1 MSAIENQS
9 SSPALPRAS
18 ADTPSL
24 TLLNPDGVRGMML
37 RKLTQIPARKSK
49 QARLMEAT

>member
-9 SSPALPRAS
+9 SSPAS